1 MACSVSRKIRDCL
14 LLIGL
19 LGQLLLTQ
27 AGCDLRSRSQP
38 DLVWGVHG
46 VKPGHLYKPSAAAFD
61 AQDNLFLADLTD
73 RIQVFDRDGKYLR
86 GWRTPQFNVDGP
98 SGLDRRSLWPIAGGR
113 HPLLSRAC
121 LLRDGQILF
130 QIGDGVQGTTP
141 GRFGY
146 PTDVVI
152 DRAGNFYV
160 AEYGENDRI
169 QVFSPEGKWLRQWGG
184 HGYEPGEFLKP
195 RALAI
200 DEHDRLFVADSC
212 NHRIQVFDTQGKL
225 LNSWGSR
232 GDPPGQMSY
241 PYDLAIGRDGCLYVC
256 EYGNHRV
263 QKFTL
268 DGKPLAVWGTAGRG
282 PGQLFQPL
290 RPGGRQPVQCLG
302 RRLEQPSR
310 SAFPALRPAKEGSR
324 DDAGQLVDLGR
335 QPLVADPDSAGT
347 PSAGLD
353 ELSQPGRAGDRPPG
367 TGDPVPDRGDHLD
380 RAGPGRV
387 AVGAAHRSPGDDL
400 FARRVQ

>member
-1 MACSVSRKIRDCL
+1 MKWSSRVKRDANVL
-14 LLIGL
+14 FLGL
-19 LGQLLLTQ
+19 LGLGVVTQ
-27 AGCDLRSRSQP
+27 AGCDSRARSQP

-46 VKPGHLYKPSAAAFD
+46 VKAGHLYKPRVAAFD
-61 AQDNLFLADLTD
+61 AQDHLFLADLTD

-86 GWRTPQFNVDGP
+86 GWRTPKFNVDGP
-98 SGLDRRSLWPIAGGR
+98 SGLTVDRFGR
-113 HPLLSRAC
+113 LLVADTHFYRVLVYSERGE
-121 LLRDGQILF
+121 LLF

-200 DEHDRLFVADSC
+200 DERDQLYVADSC

-232 GDPPGQMSY
+232 GDALGQMSY
-241 PYDLAIGRDGCLYVC
+241 PYDLAIGRDRYLYVC

-268 DGKPLAVWGTAGRG
+268 DGKALAVWGSAGRG
-282 PGQLFQPL
+282 PGQLFNPYAL
-290 RPGGRQPVQCLG
+290 AVDT
-302 RRLEQPSR
+302 R
-310 SAFPALRPAKEGSR
+310 SNVSV
-324 DDAGQLVDLGR
+324 VD
-335 QPLVADPDSAGT
+335 SNN
-347 PSAGLD
+347 
-353 ELSQPGRAGDRPPG
+353 
-367 TGDPVPDRGDHLD
+367 H
-380 RAGPGRV
+380 
-387 AVGAAHRSPGDDL
+387 
-400 FARRVQ
+400 RVQRFRL